1 MRALL
6 STTTGIKLA
15 DIAPPTPGPQDI
27 LVKVQAIG
35 MNRID
40 LVALRDPKNQIIGME
55 WAGEIVQ
62 LGSHVKDFAIGDRVM
77 CTGSGAYA
85 EFAVADAQRC
95 CAVPESMSW
104 ESAASLLLGLQT
116 MHDALVTQG
125 GLVKESSVLIQG
137 AAACMGLI
145 GMQMAAFLGAS
156 TVIGTSRNP
165 AHRSELKQFGCDV
178 AVDSSIA
185 GWHQA
190 VLAATR
196 GQGASIVVDQVS
208 GEATNECMAAAAIG
222 GTIVN
227 VGRLAGASGAFDFNL
242 HALRR
247 LHYVGV
253 TFRTRSPE
261 QVRRLNARMKA
272 DAIGLLP
279 AIRVPL
285 AGCFG
290 FDQASEALACL
301 ADSTHL
307 GKVVLMP

>member
-6 STTTGIKLA
+6 STTSGVKLA
-15 DIAPPTPGPQDI
+15 DIAPPMPGPQDI
-27 LVKVQAIG
+27 LVSVKAIG

-40 LVALRDPKNQIIGME
+40 LAALRDPRNQVIGME
-55 WAGEIVQ
+55 WAGEIVE
-62 LGSHVKDFAIGDRVM
+62 LGPQVKKFRVGDRVM

-85 EFAVADAQRC
+85 EFAVADAERC
-95 CAVPESMSW
+95 CPVPEGMSW

-125 GLVKESSVLIQG
+125 GFVKESSVLIQG
-137 AAACMGLI
+137 AASCMGLI
-145 GMQMAAFLGAS
+145 GMQMAAWMGAS

-165 AHRSELKQFGCDV
+165 AHRSELKKFGCDV
-178 AVDSSIA
+178 AVDSSLP

-190 VLAATR
+190 VLEATR
-196 GQGASIVVDQVS
+196 GKGASIVVDQVS
-208 GEATNECMAAAAIG
+208 GEAINECMAAAAIG
-222 GTIVN
+222 GTVVN

-247 LHYVGV
+247 LSYVGV

-261 QVRRLNARMKA
+261 EVRTLNARMKA
-272 DAIGLLP
+272 DVVTLLP
-279 AIRVPL
+279 AITVPL
-285 AGCFG
+285 AGRFG
-290 FDQASEALACL
+290 FDQARDALACL
-301 ADSTHL
+301 ADSRHL